1 MLDRR
6 DKILGRVVE
15 KDRPLRDLEG
25 QHELRS
31 FGEVNGFLFRSFGRA
46 AFRQED
52 KGLVIFCMSP
62 FVKAIWFR
70 VFL

>member
-46 AFRQED
+46 AFRHED
-52 KGLVIFCMSP
+52 KGIVIFCMSP